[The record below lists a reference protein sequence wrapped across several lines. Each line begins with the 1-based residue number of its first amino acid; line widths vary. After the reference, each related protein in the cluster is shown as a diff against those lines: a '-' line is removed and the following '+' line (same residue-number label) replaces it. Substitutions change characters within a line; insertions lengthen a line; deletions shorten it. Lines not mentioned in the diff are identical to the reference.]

1 MYNLKIRRQEAGMSQ
16 KDLANAS
23 GVDWRIIQHY
33 ECEAPSGHRDIN
45 KAAAIVVLKLARAL
59 DCEMTDIME
68 LNEEV

>member
-23 GVDWRIIQHY
+23 GINWRMIQHY
-33 ECEAPSGHRDIN
+33 ECEAPSDHRDIN

-59 DCEMTDIME
+59 DCRVEDIME
-68 LNEEV
+68 LEEG